1 MKEVFFYMDKLK
13 KYRGLCLFIEGEYK
27 FIEQLK
33 EMEVFA
39 DTTEYQ
45 RQSYERIEEWEQ
57 ERQQIA
63 DYIKN
68 IPNERYRVM
77 YYLFYIK
84 GYTKRAIAE
93 QLGIDERYLHRLWR
107 KSEKELTP
115 YE

>member
-1 MKEVFFYMDKLK
+1 MDKLK
-13 KYRGLCLFIEGEYK
+13 RYRLLCHFIADEYK

-33 EMEVFA
+33 SWEVFA

-45 RQSYERIEEWEQ
+45 QQSYERIEEWEQ

-63 DYIKN
+63 DYIKS
-68 IPNERYRVM
+68 ISNERYRVM

-84 GYTKRAIAE
+84 RMTKRAIAE

>member
-1 MKEVFFYMDKLK
+1 MDKLK
-13 KYRGLCLFIEGEYK
+13 RYRLLCHFIADEYK

-33 EMEVFA
+33 SWEVFA

-45 RQSYERIEEWEQ
+45 QQSCKRIEEWEK
-57 ERQQIA
+57 ERQQIT
-63 DYIKN
+63 DYIKI

-84 GYTKRAIAE
+84 GMTKRAIEE
-93 QLGIDERYLHRLWR
+93 QLGINERYLHKLWR

>member
-1 MKEVFFYMDKLK
+1 MDKLK
-13 KYRGLCLFIEGEYK
+13 RYRLLCHFIADEYK

-33 EMEVFA
+33 SWEVFA

-45 RQSYERIEEWEQ
+45 QQSYKRIEKWEQ

-63 DYIKN
+63 DYIKS
-68 IPNERYRVM
+68 ISNERYRVM

-84 GYTKRAIAE
+84 EMTKRAIAE
-93 QLGIDERYLHRLWR
+93 QLGITEHYLHRLWR

>member
-1 MKEVFFYMDKLK
+1 MDKLK
-13 KYRGLCLFIEGEYK
+13 RYRGLCHFIEGEYK

-33 EMEVFA
+33 EVEVFA

-45 RQSYERIEEWEQ
+45 QQSYKRIEKWEQ

-63 DYIKN
+63 DYIKS

-84 GYTKRAIAE
+84 GMTKRAIAE
-93 QLGIDERYLHRLWR
+93 QLGYTEAWLYKLWK
-107 KSEKELTP
+107 KSEKELKA

>member
-1 MKEVFFYMDKLK
+1 MDKLK
-13 KYRGLCLFIEGEYK
+13 RYRLLCHFIADEYK

-33 EMEVFA
+33 SWEVFA

-45 RQSYERIEEWEQ
+45 QQSYKRIEEWEK

-63 DYIKN
+63 DYIKI

-84 GYTKRAIAE
+84 GMTKRAIAE
-93 QLGIDERYLHRLWR
+93 QLGISECYLHRLWR

>member
-1 MKEVFFYMDKLK
+1 MDKLK
-13 KYRGLCLFIEGEYK
+13 RYRLLCHFIADEYK

-33 EMEVFA
+33 SWEVFA

-45 RQSYERIEEWEQ
+45 QQSYKRIEEWEQ

-63 DYIKN
+63 DYIKS
-68 IPNERYRVM
+68 ISNERYRVM

-84 GYTKRAIAE
+84 GMTKRAIAE
-93 QLGIDERYLHRLWR
+93 QLGIAERYLHRLWR

>member
-1 MKEVFFYMDKLK
+1 MDKLK
-13 KYRGLCLFIEGEYK
+13 RYRGLCLFIEGEYK

-45 RQSYERIEEWEQ
+45 RQSYKRIEKWDQ

-63 DYIKN
+63 DYIKS
-68 IPNERYRVM
+68 IPNERCRVM

-84 GYTKRAIAE
+84 GMTKRAIAE

-107 KSEKELTP
+107 KSEKELKA

>member
-1 MKEVFFYMDKLK
+1 MDKLK
-13 KYRGLCLFIEGEYK
+13 RYRLLCHFIADVYK

-33 EMEVFA
+33 SWEVFA

-45 RQSYERIEEWEQ
+45 QQSNKRIEEWEQ

-63 DYIKN
+63 DYIKG
-68 IPNERYRVM
+68 ISNERYRVM

-84 GYTKRAIAE
+84 GMTKRAIAE